1 MKKMMIGAVLLF
13 MTSLSVLAQTKNI
26 EVSGRVVEAE
36 TGEPAIQA
44 NVQLLSLPDSPYING
59 AATSIDGTF
68 TLPKA
73 AAGNYALKFTY
84 VGFKTK
90 VLPLKLTTDKTERNI
105 GTITLE
111 TDAVMLE
118 EAVVTA
124 EAAKVQVSEDTLLY
138 NAAAYRTPQGAM
150 LQELV
155 RKLPGAE
162 VDDNGNVKINGKQVS
177 KLLVGGKEFFGGDV
191 ATGLQNLPVEM
202 IDRIKTYD
210 QQSDAARLTGIDDGE
225 EETVLDLTVKKGMNQ
240 GWLMNFDVAGGTEDR
255 YSGRATVNYYN
266 DNSQATIIGN
276 MNNTGSMGFSGGGAQ
291 FMRNQGE
298 RINKMAGGSFAYE
311 NDKLEIGGSVRYNN
325 NKNNSIST
333 GYAENFLPNGTSS
346 FSNSNRYNLSK
357 NQNFNF
363 NMRLEWRIDTLTTLL
378 FRPNISLGDNYS
390 TSSSESGTF
399 NKDPYAEIYGGLN
412 PNHYLSLSDMTTDPF
427 EDIRVNLSNNG
438 SLSDG
443 NNLSGSASLQL
454 SRRLN
459 SNGRNIMLELR
470 TNFGDS
476 ESDSYSENTT
486 KYFATNSTQPLHRY
500 NTSPS
505 DNQSYSARLQYS
517 EPIAKQTYL
526 QFSYQFQYSQNKSDR
541 RAYAIYELDP
551 NWQIGKPLP
560 DGLLGDNDNN
570 GVDDYLDAKA
580 SQYAEYK
587 NYNHNAQL
595 TLRFNRDDWQLS
607 AGVSFQPQRSVM
619 SYEKNGY
626 AIDTA
631 RTVFNFSPNVDYRYR
646 FSKQSQIRFQYR
658 GRSSQ
663 PSMTNLL
670 PITDDSNP
678 LNVTMGNPGLKPSF
692 NHNIS
697 LFYNDYNVE
706 KQRGITTNLS
716 YSTTLN
722 SISSI
727 RRYNDETG
735 AWTVQPENIN
745 GNWNANAM
753 FGFNTALPNQKYT
766 INTFTTAMY
775 TNNVGYLTIGQNDP
789 LKNTTTNLMLME
801 NIMGAYRNDWLEI
814 GIQGGINYNIEKDK
828 LNPINNQETYT
839 YNYGGNVQV
848 MTDWNM
854 VINSNITNQ
863 ARRGYADQSMNKDEL
878 IWNIQVAQTFLKGA
892 ATLSLEFYDILK
904 QQSNITRSLTSSGR
918 SVYQYNGIN
927 SYAMLHFTYRL
938 NIFGSKSA
946 RDQMQNQFMMGGFG
960 GGMMPPMGG
969 GNRGGGGRPPMGGG
983 GFGGG
988 FGGGRR

>member
-26 EVSGRVVEAE
+26 EVSGRVMEAE

-44 NVQLLSLPDSPYING
+44 NVQLLSLPDSTYING

-90 VLPLKLTTDKTERNI
+90 VLPLKLTADKTERNI

-124 EAAKVQVSEDTLLY
+124 EAAKVQVVEDTLLY

-150 LQELV
+150 LEELV

-162 VDDNGNVKINGKQVS
+162 IDDSGNVKINGKQVS

-225 EETVLDLTVKKGMNQ
+225 EETVLDLTVKKGMNK
-240 GWLMNFDVAGGTEDR
+240 GWLMNFDIAGGTEDR

-266 DNSQATIIGN
+266 DNAQATIIGN
-276 MNNTGSMGFSGGGAQ
+276 MNNTGSQGFSGGGAR
-291 FMRNQGE
+291 FMRSQGE
-298 RINKMAGGSFAYE
+298 RTNKMAGGSFAYE
-311 NDKLEIGGSVRYNN
+311 NDKLEIGGSFRYNY

-346 FSNSNRYNLSK
+346 FSNSNSRNLSR
-357 NQNFNF
+357 NNNFNF
-363 NMRLEWRIDTLTTLL
+363 NMRLEWRIDSLTTLL
-378 FRPNISLGDNYS
+378 FRPNLTMGDSYS
-390 TSSSESGTF
+390 TSGSESGTF
-399 NKDPYAEIYGGLN
+399 NADPYIGFGGEN
-412 PNHYLSLSDMTTDPF
+412 PNDYLSLQDMVSDPF
-427 EDIRVNLSNNG
+427 EAIRVNLSNNG

-443 NNLSGSASLQL
+443 NNLSGSATLQL
-454 SRRLN
+454 SRRLS
-459 SNGRNIMLELR
+459 SNGRNIMLEMR
-470 TNFGDS
+470 ANYGDNDN
-476 ESDSYSENTT
+476 DSYSENTT
-486 KYFATNSTQPLHRY
+486 KYFSTNSTQPLHRY

-517 EPIAKQTYL
+517 EPIAEKTYL
-526 QFSYQFQYSQNKSDR
+526 QFSYQFQYSQNKNDR

-551 NWQIGKPLP
+551 DWKIGDPLP
-560 DGLLGDNDNN
+560 N
-570 GVDDYLDAKA
+570 GIEDHLDAKA

-587 NYNHNAQL
+587 NYNHNAQV
-595 TLRFNRDDWQLS
+595 TLRFNREDWQLS
-607 AGVSFQPQRSVM
+607 AGLSFQPQRSVM

-631 RTVFNFSPNVDYRYR
+631 RTVFNFSPNIDYRYR

-706 KQRGITTNLS
+706 KQRGITTNIG

-727 RRYNDETG
+727 RRYNTETG

-745 GNWNANAM
+745 GNWSADAM

-766 INTFTTAMY
+766 INTFTMARY
-775 TNNVGYLTIGQNDP
+775 NNNVGYLTIGQADP
-789 LKNTTTNLMLME
+789 QKNTTTNLMLGE
-801 NIMGAYRNDWLEI
+801 NINGAYRNDWLEI

-839 YNYGGNVQV
+839 FNYGGNVQV
-848 MTDWNM
+848 LTDWNM
-854 VINSNITNQ
+854 VINTNITNQ

-878 IWNIQVAQTFLKGA
+878 IWNVQVAQTFLKGA

-904 QQSNITRSLTSSGR
+904 QQSNISRSLTSSGR
-918 SVYQYNGIN
+918 SVYQYNGVN

-938 NIFGSKSA
+938 NVFGDKSA
-946 RDQMQNQFMMGGFG
+946 RNQMRQNQLMMGGFG
-960 GGMMPPMGG
+960 GGQMPPMGG
-969 GNRGGGGRPPMGGG
+969 GPMGGGRPPMGGG

-988 FGGGRR
+988 FR

>member
-26 EVSGRVVEAE
+26 EVSGRVMEAE

-44 NVQLLSLPDSPYING
+44 NVQLLSLPDSTYING

-150 LQELV
+150 LEELV

-162 VDDNGNVKINGKQVS
+162 IDDSGNVKINGKQVS

-255 YSGRATVNYYN
+255 YSGRATINYYN
-266 DNSQATIIGN
+266 DDAQATIIGN
-276 MNNTGSMGFSGGGAQ
+276 MNNTGSQGFSGGGAR

-298 RINKMAGGSFAYE
+298 RTNKMAGGSFAYE
-311 NDKLEIGGSVRYNN
+311 NEKLEIGGSVRYNN

-346 FSNSNRYNLSK
+346 FSNSNRLNLSK

-363 NMRLEWRIDTLTTLL
+363 NMRLEWRPDSLTTLL
-378 FRPNISLGDNYS
+378 FRPNISFGDNYS

-399 NKDPYAEIYGGLN
+399 NADPYAEIYAGVN
-412 PNHYLSLSDMTTDPF
+412 PNHYLSLQDMASDPF
-427 EDIRVNLSNNG
+427 KDIRVNLSNNG

-454 SRRLN
+454 SRRLS

-476 ESDSYSENTT
+476 DSDSYSENTT
-486 KYFATNSTQPLHRY
+486 KYFATNSLSPLHRY

-505 DNQSYSARLQYS
+505 DNQSYSARVQYS

-551 NWQIGKPLP
+551 DWHIGEPLP
-560 DGLLGDNDNN
+560 NGLLDGDK
-570 GVDDYLDAKA
+570 YLDAGA

-587 NYNHNAQL
+587 NYNHSAQV

-607 AGVSFQPQRSVM
+607 AGLNFQPQRSVM

-631 RTVFNFSPNVDYRYR
+631 RTVFNFSPNIDYRYR
-646 FSKQSQIRFQYR
+646 FSKQSQLRFQYR

-678 LNVTMGNPGLKPSF
+678 LNITMGNPGLKPSF

-697 LFYNDYNVE
+697 MFFNDFKYETQQN
-706 KQRGITTNLS
+706 ITANLT
-716 YSTTLN
+716 YSTTQN
-722 SISSI
+722 SISNI
-727 RRYNDETG
+727 RRYNAETG

-745 GNWNANAM
+745 GTWNAMAM
-753 FGFNTALPNQKYT
+753 FGYGTALKNQKFT
-766 INTFTTAMY
+766 INTFSTANY
-775 TNNVGYLTIGQNDP
+775 SNNVGYLTVGQADP
-789 LKNTTTNLMLME
+789 QKNTTTNLMLME
-801 NIMGAYRNDWLEI
+801 NINGAYRNDWLEI

-839 YNYGGNVQV
+839 FNYGGNVQV
-848 MTDWNM
+848 MTNWNM

-863 ARRGYADQSMNKDEL
+863 ARRGYADQTMNKDEL
-878 IWNIQVAQTFLKGA
+878 IWNVQVAQTMLKGK

-904 QQSNITRSLTSSGR
+904 QQSNITRSMTASGR
-918 SVYQYNGIN
+918 SVYQYNGVN

-960 GGMMPPMGG
+960 GGMMPPMSGG
-969 GNRGGGGRPPMGGG
+969 GAGRMGGGRPPMGGG

-988 FGGGRR
+988 FGGR

>member
-44 NVQLLSLPDSPYING
+44 NVQLLSLPDSTYING

-150 LQELV
+150 LEELV

-162 VDDNGNVKINGKQVS
+162 VDDSGNVKINGKQVS

-266 DNSQATIIGN
+266 DNAQATIIGN
-276 MNNTGSMGFSGGGAQ
+276 MNNTGSQGFSGGGAR

-298 RINKMAGGSFAYE
+298 RTNKMAGGSFAYE

-346 FSNSNRYNLSK
+346 FSNSNRLNLSK

-363 NMRLEWRIDTLTTLL
+363 NMRLEWRPDSLTTLL
-378 FRPNISLGDNYS
+378 FRPSLTLGDNYS

-399 NKDPYAEIYGGLN
+399 NADPYAEIYAGVN
-412 PNHYLSLSDMTTDPF
+412 PNHYLSLQDMASDPF
-427 EDIRVNLSNNG
+427 KDIRVNLSNNG

-454 SRRLN
+454 SRRLS

-476 ESDSYSENTT
+476 DSDSYSENTT
-486 KYFATNSTQPLHRY
+486 KYFATNSLSPLHRY

-505 DNQSYSARLQYS
+505 DNQSYSARVQYS

-551 NWQIGKPLP
+551 DWHIGEPLP
-560 DGLLGDNDNN
+560 NGLLDGDK
-570 GVDDYLDAKA
+570 YLDAGA

-587 NYNHNAQL
+587 NYNHSAQV
-595 TLRFNRDDWQLS
+595 TLRFNREDWQLS
-607 AGVSFQPQRSVM
+607 AGLNFQPQRSVM

-631 RTVFNFSPNVDYRYR
+631 RTVFNFSPNVDFRYR
-646 FSKQSQIRFQYR
+646 FSKQSQLRFQYR

-678 LNVTMGNPGLKPSF
+678 LNITMGNPGLKPSF
-692 NHNIS
+692 NHNIT
-697 LFYNDYNVE
+697 LFFNDFQYETQQN
-706 KQRGITTNLS
+706 ITANLT
-716 YSTTLN
+716 YSTTQN
-722 SISSI
+722 SISNI
-727 RRYNDETG
+727 RRYNAETG

-745 GNWNANAM
+745 GTWNAMAM
-753 FGFNTALPNQKYT
+753 FGYGTALKNQKFT
-766 INTFTTAMY
+766 INTFSTANY
-775 TNNVGYLTIGQNDP
+775 SNNVGYLTVGQADP
-789 LKNTTTNLMLME
+789 QKNTTTNLMLME

-839 YNYGGNVQV
+839 FNYGGNVQV

-878 IWNIQVAQTFLKGA
+878 IWNVQVAQTFLKGA

-904 QQSNITRSLTSSGR
+904 QQSNISRSMTASGR
-918 SVYQYNGIN
+918 SVYQYNGVN

-946 RDQMQNQFMMGGFG
+946 RDKMQNQFMMGGFG
-960 GGMMPPMGG
+960 GGMMGMPMGG
-969 GNRGGGGRPPMGGG
+969 GNRGGGRPPMGGG

-988 FGGGRR
+988 RR

>member
-1 MKKMMIGAVLLF
+1 MKKMMMGALLLL
-13 MTSLSVLAQTKNI
+13 MTGASALAQTKNI
-26 EVSGRVVEAE
+26 EVSGKVVEAE

-44 NVQLLSLPDSPYING
+44 NVHMLSLPDSTYVDG
-59 AATSIDGTF
+59 AATTFDGTF

-73 AAGNYALKFTY
+73 AAGKYALKFTY

-90 VLPLKLTTDKTERNI
+90 VLPLTLTADKTTRNI

-150 LQELV
+150 LEELV

-162 VDDNGNVKINGKQVS
+162 VDDSGNVKINGKEVK

-210 QQSDAARLTGIDDGE
+210 QQSDAARMTGIDDGE

-240 GWLMNFDVAGGTEDR
+240 GWVMNFDIAGGTEDR
-255 YSGRATVNYYN
+255 YSGRGTINYFN
-266 DNSQATIIGN
+266 DNAQATIIGN
-276 MNNTGSMGFSGGGAQ
+276 MNNTGSQGFGGGGARW
-291 FMRNQGE
+291 MRNNGL
-298 RINKMAGGSFAYE
+298 RTDKMAGGSFAYE
-311 NDKLEIGGSVRYNN
+311 TEKIEIGGSVRFNY

-333 GYAENFLPNGTSS
+333 GYTENFLPNGTSS
-346 FSNSNRYNLSK
+346 FSNSNRLNLSK

-363 NMRLEWRIDTLTTLL
+363 NMRLEWRPDSLTTLL
-378 FRPNISLGDNYS
+378 FRPNLRVGDSYS

-399 NKDPYAEIYGGLN
+399 NNDPYDEIYNGLN
-412 PNHYLSLSDMTTDPF
+412 PNNYLSLKEMVSDPF
-427 EDIRVNLSNNG
+427 ESIRVNLSNNG

-443 NNLSGSASLQL
+443 KNLSGGASLQL
-454 SRRLN
+454 NRRLS
-459 SNGRNIMLELR
+459 SNGRNIMLDLR
-470 TNFGDS
+470 TNFGDN
-476 ESDSYSENTT
+476 ESDSYSENLT
-486 KYFATNSTQPLHRY
+486 KYFSTNTTSPLHRY

-505 DNQSYSARLQYS
+505 DNQSYSVRLQYS

-541 RAYAIYELDP
+541 RAYAIYELQPD
-551 NWQIGKPLP
+551 WTIGQPLP
-560 DGLLGDNDNN
+560 DGLLGDKDNN

-587 NYNHNAQL
+587 NYNHSAQV
-595 TLRFNRDDWQLS
+595 TLRFNREDWQLS
-607 AGVSFQPQRSVM
+607 AGLNFQPQRSVM

-631 RTVFNFSPNVDYRYR
+631 RNVFNFSPNVDFRYR
-646 FSKQSQIRFQYR
+646 FSKQSQLRFQYR

-678 LNVTMGNPGLKPSF
+678 LNITMGNPGLKPSF

-727 RRYNDETG
+727 RRYNAETG

-766 INTFTTAMY
+766 INTFSTAMY
-775 TNNVGYLTIGQNDP
+775 TNNVGYLTIGQADP
-789 LKNTTTNLMLME
+789 QKNTTTNLMLGE

-814 GIQGGINYNIEKDK
+814 GIQGSINYNIEKDK
-828 LNPINNQETYT
+828 LNPINNQETT
-839 YNYGGNVQV
+839 MFSYGGNVQV
-848 MTDWNM
+848 IAPWNM
-854 VINSNITNQ
+854 VISTNIVNQ
-863 ARRGYADQSMNKDEL
+863 ARRGYADESMNKDEL
-878 IWNIQVAQTFLKGA
+878 VWNAQVAQTFLKGA
-892 ATLSLEFYDILK
+892 ATISLEFYDILK
-904 QQSNITRSLTSSGR
+904 QQSNITRSMTASGR

-927 SYAMLHFTYRL
+927 SYAMVHFTYRL
-938 NIFGSKSA
+938 NIFGSKAA
-946 RDQMQNQFMMGGFG
+946 RERMQNQFMMGGFG

-969 GNRGGGGRPPMGGG
+969 GGGRGGRPMGGG

-988 FGGGRR
+988 RR

>member
-1 MKKMMIGAVLLF
+1 MKKMMMGALLLL
-13 MTSLSVLAQTKNI
+13 MTSVSAFAQTKNI

-44 NVQLLSLPDSPYING
+44 NVHMLSLPDSTYVDG
-59 AATSIDGTF
+59 AATTFDGTF

-73 AAGNYALKFTY
+73 AAGKYALKFTY

-90 VLPLKLTTDKTERNI
+90 VLPLTLTADKTTRNI

-150 LQELV
+150 LEELV

-162 VDDNGNVKINGKQVS
+162 VDDSGNVKINGKQVS

-210 QQSDAARLTGIDDGE
+210 QQSDAARMTGIDDGE

-240 GWLMNFDVAGGTEDR
+240 GWVMNFDIAGGTEDR
-255 YSGRATVNYYN
+255 YSGRGTVNYFN
-266 DNSQATIIGN
+266 DNSQATIIAN
-276 MNNTGSMGFSGGGAQ
+276 MNNTGSMGFGGGGARW
-291 FMRNQGE
+291 MRNNGL
-298 RINKMAGGSFAYE
+298 RTDKMAGGSFAYE
-311 NDKLEIGGSVRYNN
+311 NEKLEIGGSVRFNY

-346 FSNSNRYNLSK
+346 FSNSNRLNLSK
-357 NQNFNF
+357 NNNFNF
-363 NMRLEWRIDTLTTLL
+363 NLRLEWRPDSLTTLL
-378 FRPNISLGDNYS
+378 FRPNLRVGDSYS
-390 TSSSESGTF
+390 TSNSESGTF
-399 NKDPYAEIYGGLN
+399 NNDPYDVIYNGLN
-412 PNHYLSLSDMTTDPF
+412 PNNYLSLKEMVSDPF
-427 EDIRVNLSNNG
+427 ESIRVNLSNNG
-438 SLSDG
+438 TLSDG
-443 NNLSGSASLQL
+443 KNLSGGASLQL
-454 SRRLN
+454 NRRLS
-459 SNGRNIMLELR
+459 SNGRNIMLDLR
-470 TNFGDS
+470 TNFGDN
-476 ESDSYSENTT
+476 ENDSYSENLT
-486 KYFATNSTQPLHRY
+486 KYFSTNTTSPLHRY

-505 DNQSYSARLQYS
+505 DNQSYSVRLQYS

-551 NWQIGKPLP
+551 DWTIGQPLP
-560 DGLLGDNDNN
+560 DGLLGDKDNN

-587 NYNHNAQL
+587 NYNHSAQV

-607 AGVSFQPQRSVM
+607 AGLNFQPQRSVM

-631 RTVFNFSPNVDYRYR
+631 RNVFNFSPNVDFRYR
-646 FSKQSQIRFQYR
+646 FSKQSQLRFQYR

-678 LNVTMGNPGLKPSF
+678 LNITMGNPGLKPSF

-706 KQRGITTNLS
+706 HQRGITTNLS

-727 RRYNDETG
+727 RRYNAETG

-745 GNWNANAM
+745 GNWNASAM

-766 INTFTTAMY
+766 INTFSTAMY
-775 TNNVGYLTIGQNDP
+775 TNNVGYLTIGQADP
-789 LKNTTTNLMLME
+789 QKNTTTNLMLME

-814 GIQGGINYNIEKDK
+814 GIQGSINYNIEKDK
-828 LNPINNQETYT
+828 LNPINNQETT
-839 YNYGGNVQV
+839 MFSYGGNVQV
-848 MTDWNM
+848 IAPWNM
-854 VINSNITNQ
+854 VISTNIVNQ
-863 ARRGYADQSMNKDEL
+863 ARRGYADESMNKDEL
-878 IWNIQVAQTFLKGA
+878 VWNAQVAQTFLKGA
-892 ATLSLEFYDILK
+892 ATISLEFYDILK
-904 QQSNITRSLTSSGR
+904 QQSNITRSMTASGR

-927 SYAMLHFTYRL
+927 SYAMVHFTYRL
-938 NIFGSKSA
+938 NIFGSKAA
-946 RDQMQNQFMMGGFG
+946 RDKMQNQFMMGGFG

-969 GNRGGGGRPPMGGG
+969 GGGRGGRPMGGG

-988 FGGGRR
+988 RR

>member
-44 NVQLLSLPDSPYING
+44 NVQLLSLPDSTYING
-59 AATSIDGTF
+59 AATSVDGTF

-73 AAGNYALKFTY
+73 AAGRYALKFTY

-90 VLPLKLTTDKTERNI
+90 VLPLTLAADKTTRNI

-124 EAAKVQVSEDTLLY
+124 EAAKVQVIEDTLLY

-150 LQELV
+150 LEELV

-162 VDDNGNVKINGKQVS
+162 VDDSGNVKINGKQVS

-202 IDRIKTYD
+202 IERIKTYD

-225 EETVLDLTVKKGMNQ
+225 EETVLDLTVKKGMNK
-240 GWLMNFDVAGGTEDR
+240 GWTMNFDLAGGTEDR
-255 YSGRATVNYYN
+255 YSGRATVNYFN
-266 DNSQATIIGN
+266 DNAQATLIGN
-276 MNNTGSMGFSGGGAQ
+276 MNNTGSQGFSGGGAR

-298 RINKMAGGSFAYE
+298 RTNKMAGGSFAYE
-311 NDKLEIGGSVRYNN
+311 NEKLEIGGSFRYNY

-333 GYAENFLPNGTSS
+333 GYAENFLPNGSSS
-346 FSNSNRYNLSK
+346 FSNSNRFNLSK
-357 NQNFNF
+357 NKNFNF
-363 NMRLEWRIDTLTTLL
+363 NMRLEWRPDSLTTLL
-378 FRPNISLGDNYS
+378 FRPNITLGDSYS
-390 TSSSESGTF
+390 TSNSESGTF
-399 NKDPYAEIYGGLN
+399 NEDPYAEIYGGLN
-412 PNHYLSLSDMTTDPF
+412 PNNYLTLQNMVSDPF
-427 EDIRVNLSNNG
+427 EAIRVNLSNNG

-454 SRRLN
+454 SRRL
-459 SNGRNIMLELR
+459 SDNGRNIMLELR

-486 KYFATNSTQPLHRY
+486 KYFATNSLQPLHRY

-517 EPIAKQTYL
+517 EPIADKTYL

-541 RAYAIYELDP
+541 KAYAIYQLAPD
-551 NWQIGKPLP
+551 WHIGDPLP
-560 DGLLGDNDNN
+560 NGLLDGDK
-570 GVDDYLDAKA
+570 YLDGAA

-587 NYNHNAQL
+587 NYNHNAQV
-595 TLRFNRDDWQLS
+595 TLRFNRESWQLS
-607 AGVSFQPQRSVM
+607 AGMSFQPQRSVM

-631 RTVFNFSPNVDYRYR
+631 RTVFNFSPNIDYRYR

-670 PITDDSNP
+670 PITDNSNP
-678 LNVTMGNPGLKPSF
+678 LNITMGNPGLKPSF
-692 NHNIS
+692 NHNIG

-706 KQRGITTNLS
+706 KQRGITTNLN

-722 SISSI
+722 NISSI
-727 RRYNDETG
+727 RRYNAETG
-735 AWTVQPENIN
+735 AWTTQPENIN
-745 GNWNANAM
+745 GNWSADAM

-766 INTFTTAMY
+766 INTFTMARY
-775 TNNVGYLTIGQNDP
+775 NNNVGYLTVGTADP
-789 LKNTTTNLMLME
+789 QKNTTTNLMLGE
-801 NIMGAYRNDWLEI
+801 NINGAYRNDWLEI
-814 GIQGGINYNIEKDK
+814 GIQAGINYNIEKDK
-828 LNPINNQETYT
+828 LNPVNNQETYT

-878 IWNIQVAQTFLKGA
+878 IWNVQVAQTLLKGA

-904 QQSNITRSLTSSGR
+904 QQSNITRSMTASGR

-938 NIFGSKSA
+938 NIFGDKNA
-946 RDQMQNQFMMGGFG
+946 RNQMRQNQMMMGGFG
-960 GGMMPPMGG
+960 GQMPPMGG
-969 GNRGGGGRPPMGGG
+969 GAPMGGGRPPMGGG

>member
-1 MKKMMIGAVLLF
+1 MKKMMMGALLLL
-13 MTSLSVLAQTKNI
+13 MTSVSAFAQTKNI
-26 EVSGRVVEAE
+26 EVSGKVVEAE

-44 NVQLLSLPDSPYING
+44 NVHMLSLPDSAYVDG
-59 AATSIDGTF
+59 AATTFDGTF

-73 AAGNYALKFTY
+73 AAGKYALKFTY

-90 VLPLKLTTDKTERNI
+90 VLPLTLTADKTTRNI

-150 LQELV
+150 LEELV

-162 VDDNGNVKINGKQVS
+162 VDDSGNVKINGKQVS

-210 QQSDAARLTGIDDGE
+210 QQSDAARMTGIDDGE

-240 GWLMNFDVAGGTEDR
+240 GWVMNFDIAGGTEDR
-255 YSGRATVNYYN
+255 YSGRGTVNYFN
-266 DNSQATIIGN
+266 DNSQATIIAN
-276 MNNTGSMGFSGGGAQ
+276 MNNTGSMGFGGGGARW
-291 FMRNQGE
+291 MRNNGL
-298 RINKMAGGSFAYE
+298 RTDKMAGGSFAYE
-311 NDKLEIGGSVRYNN
+311 NEKLEIGGSVRFNY

-346 FSNSNRYNLSK
+346 FSNSNRLNLSK
-357 NQNFNF
+357 NNNFNF
-363 NMRLEWRIDTLTTLL
+363 NLRLEWRPDSLTTLL
-378 FRPNISLGDNYS
+378 FRPNLRVGDSYS

-399 NKDPYAEIYGGLN
+399 NDDPYDEIYKGLN
-412 PNHYLSLSDMTTDPF
+412 PNNYLSLKEMVSDPF
-427 EDIRVNLSNNG
+427 ESIRVNLSNNG
-438 SLSDG
+438 TLSDG
-443 NNLSGSASLQL
+443 KNLSGGASLQL
-454 SRRLN
+454 NRRLS
-459 SNGRNIMLELR
+459 SNGRNIMLDLR
-470 TNFGDS
+470 TNFGDN
-476 ESDSYSENTT
+476 ENDSYSENLT
-486 KYFATNSTQPLHRY
+486 KYFSTNTTSPLHRY

-505 DNQSYSARLQYS
+505 DNQSYSVRLQYS

-541 RAYAIYELDP
+541 RAYAIYELAPD
-551 NWQIGKPLP
+551 WTIGQPLP
-560 DGLLGDNDNN
+560 DGLLGDKDNN

-587 NYNHNAQL
+587 NYNHSAQV
-595 TLRFNRDDWQLS
+595 TLRFNREDWMLS
-607 AGVSFQPQRSVM
+607 AGLNFQPQRSVM

-631 RTVFNFSPNVDYRYR
+631 RNVFNFSPNVDFRYS
-646 FSKQSQIRFQYR
+646 FSKQSQLRFQYR

-678 LNVTMGNPGLKPSF
+678 LNITMGNPGLKPSF
-692 NHNIS
+692 NHNVTLFFNDFNFEHQRSIS
-697 LFYNDYNVE
+697 
-706 KQRGITTNLS
+706 TNLM
-716 YSTTLN
+716 YSTTQN

-727 RRYNDETG
+727 RRYNAETG

-745 GNWNANAM
+745 GNWNIGGM
-753 FGFNTALPNQKYT
+753 FGFNTALKNQKFTIGSYT
-766 INTFTTAMY
+766 NANYM
-775 TNNVGYLTIGQNDP
+775 NNVGYLTIGQADP
-789 LKNTTTNLMLME
+789 QKNTTTNLVLGE

-828 LNPINNQETYT
+828 LNPINNQETT
-839 YNYGGNVQV
+839 MFSYGGNVQV
-848 MTDWNM
+848 IAPWQM
-854 VINSNITNQ
+854 VISTNIVNQ
-863 ARRGYADQSMNKDEL
+863 GRRGYADESMNKDEL
-878 IWNIQVAQTFLKGA
+878 VWNAQVAQTFLKGA
-892 ATLSLEFYDILK
+892 ATISLEFYDILK
-904 QQSNITRSLTSSGR
+904 QQSNITRSMTASGR

-927 SYAMLHFTYRL
+927 SYAMVHFTYRL
-938 NIFGSKSA
+938 NIFGSKAA
-946 RDQMQNQFMMGGFG
+946 RDKMQNQFMMGGFG

-969 GNRGGGGRPPMGGG
+969 GGGGRGGRMGGG

-988 FGGGRR
+988 RR

>member
-1 MKKMMIGAVLLF
+1 MKKTMIGAVLLF

-44 NVQLLSLPDSPYING
+44 NVQLLSLPDSTYING
-59 AATSIDGTF
+59 AATSVDGTF
-68 TLPKA
+68 VLPKA

-90 VLPLKLTTDKTERNI
+90 VLPLKLTADKTERNI

-150 LQELV
+150 LEELV

-162 VDDNGNVKINGKQVS
+162 VDDSGNVKINGKQVS

-210 QQSDAARLTGIDDGE
+210 QQSDAARMTGIDDGE

-240 GWLMNFDVAGGTEDR
+240 GWVMNFDIAGGTEDR
-255 YSGRATVNYYN
+255 YSGRATVNYFN
-266 DNSQATIIGN
+266 DNAQATIIGN
-276 MNNTGSMGFSGGGAQ
+276 MNNTGNMGFGGGGARW
-291 FMRNQGE
+291 MRNNGL
-298 RINKMAGGSFAYE
+298 RTDKMAGGSFAYE
-311 NDKLEIGGSVRYNN
+311 TEKIEIGGSVRFNY

-346 FSNSNRYNLSK
+346 FSNSNRFNLSK
-357 NQNFNF
+357 NNNFNF
-363 NMRLEWRIDTLTTLL
+363 NLRLEWRPDSLTTLL
-378 FRPNISLGDNYS
+378 FRPNLRVGDSYS

-399 NKDPYAEIYGGLN
+399 NDDPYNSIYKGLN
-412 PNHYLSLSDMTTDPF
+412 PNNYLSLKEMTSDPF
-427 EDIRVNLSNNG
+427 EAIRVNLSNNG

-443 NNLSGSASLQL
+443 KNLSGGASLQL
-454 SRRLN
+454 NRRLS
-459 SNGRNIMLELR
+459 SNGRNIMLDLR
-470 TNFGDS
+470 ANYGDN
-476 ESDSYSENTT
+476 ESDSYSENLT
-486 KYFATNSTQPLHRY
+486 KYFSTNTIQPLHRY

-505 DNQSYSARLQYS
+505 DNQSYSVRLQYS

-551 NWQIGKPLP
+551 DWHIGEPLP
-560 DGLLGDNDNN
+560 NGLLDGDK
-570 GVDDYLDAKA
+570 YLDAGA

-587 NYNHNAQL
+587 NYNHSAQV
-595 TLRFNRDDWQLS
+595 TLRFNREDWMLS
-607 AGVSFQPQRSVM
+607 AGLNFQPQRSVM

-631 RTVFNFSPNVDYRYR
+631 RNVFNFSPNVDFRYN
-646 FSKQSQIRFQYR
+646 FSKQSQLRFQYR

-678 LNVTMGNPGLKPSF
+678 LNITMGNPGLKPSF
-692 NHNIS
+692 SHNIT
-697 LFYNDYNVE
+697 LFFNDFNFE
-706 KQRGITTNLS
+706 HQRSISTNLM
-716 YSTTLN
+716 YSTTQN

-727 RRYNDETG
+727 RRYNAETG

-745 GNWNANAM
+745 GNWNVGGM
-753 FGFNTALPNQKYT
+753 FGFNTALKNQKFTIGSYT
-766 INTFTTAMY
+766 NANY
-775 TNNVGYLTIGQNDP
+775 TNNVGYLTIGQADP
-789 LKNTTTNLMLME
+789 QKNTTTNLMLGE
-801 NIMGAYRNDWLEI
+801 NIVGAYRNDWLEI

-828 LNPINNQETYT
+828 LNPINNQETT
-839 YNYGGNVQV
+839 MFSYGGNVQV
-848 MTDWNM
+848 IAPWNM
-854 VINSNITNQ
+854 VISTNIVNQ
-863 ARRGYADQSMNKDEL
+863 GRRGYADESMNKDEL
-878 IWNIQVAQTFLKGA
+878 VWNAQVAQTFLKGA
-892 ATLSLEFYDILK
+892 ATISLEFYDILK
-904 QQSNITRSLTSSGR
+904 QQSNITRSMTASGR

-927 SYAMLHFTYRL
+927 SYAMVHFTYRL
-938 NIFGSKSA
+938 NIFGSKAA
-946 RDQMQNQFMMGGFG
+946 RDKMQNQFMMGGFG

-969 GNRGGGGRPPMGGG
+969 GGGRGGRMGGG

-988 FGGGRR
+988 RR

>member
-44 NVQLLSLPDSPYING
+44 NVQLLSLPDSTYING

-150 LQELV
+150 LEELV

-266 DNSQATIIGN
+266 DNAQATIIGN
-276 MNNTGSMGFSGGGAQ
+276 MNNTGSQGFSGGGAR

-298 RINKMAGGSFAYE
+298 RTNKMAGGSFAYE
-311 NDKLEIGGSVRYNN
+311 NEKLEIGGSVRYNN

-363 NMRLEWRIDTLTTLL
+363 NMRLEWRPDSLTTLL
-378 FRPNISLGDNYS
+378 FRPNITVGDNYS
-390 TSSSESGTF
+390 TSNSESGTF
-399 NKDPYAEIYGGLN
+399 NADPYAEIYGGVN
-412 PNHYLSLSDMTTDPF
+412 PNHYLSLQDMATDPF
-427 EDIRVNLSNNG
+427 KNIRVNLSNNG

-454 SRRLN
+454 SRRLS

-476 ESDSYSENTT
+476 DSDSYSENTT

-526 QFSYQFQYSQNKSDR
+526 QFSYQFQYSQNKNDR

-551 NWQIGKPLP
+551 DWHIGEPLP
-560 DGLLGDNDNN
+560 NGLLDGDK
-570 GVDDYLDAKA
+570 YLDAGA

-607 AGVSFQPQRSVM
+607 AGLSFQPQRSVM

-631 RTVFNFSPNVDYRYR
+631 RTVFNFSPNIDYRYR
-646 FSKQSQIRFQYR
+646 FSKQSQLRFQYR

-670 PITDDSNP
+670 PIRDDSNP
-678 LNVTMGNPGLKPSF
+678 LNVTEGNPGLKPSF
-692 NHNIS
+692 NHNIT
-697 LFYNDYNVE
+697 LFFNDFQYDTQQN
-706 KQRGITTNLS
+706 ITANLTF
-716 YSTTLN
+716 STTQN
-722 SISSI
+722 SISNI
-727 RRYNDETG
+727 RTYNENTG
-735 AWTVQPENIN
+735 AWTVKPENIN
-745 GNWNANAM
+745 GTWNAMAM
-753 FGFNTALPNQKYT
+753 FGYGTALKNQKFT
-766 INTFTTAMY
+766 INTFSSANY
-775 TNNVGYLTIGQNDP
+775 SNNVGYLSVGKEPQ
-789 LKNTTTNLMLME
+789 KNTTTNLMLME

-839 YNYGGNVQV
+839 FNYGGNVQV

-878 IWNIQVAQTFLKGA
+878 IWNVQVAQTFLKGA

-904 QQSNITRSLTSSGR
+904 QQSNITRSMTASGR
-918 SVYQYNGIN
+918 SVYQYNGVN

-946 RDQMQNQFMMGGFG
+946 REKMQNQFMMGGFG
-960 GGMMPPMGG
+960 GGMMGMPMGG
-969 GNRGGGGRPPMGGG
+969 GNRGGGRPPMGGG

-988 FGGGRR
+988 RR

>member
-1 MKKMMIGAVLLF
+1 MKKMMMGAFMLL
-13 MTSLSVLAQTKNI
+13 MTSASVFAQTKNI
-26 EVSGRVVEAE
+26 EVSGTVVEAE

-44 NVQLLSLPDSPYING
+44 NVHMLSLPDSTYVDG
-59 AATSIDGTF
+59 AATTYDGTF
-68 TLPKA
+68 KLPKA
-73 AAGNYALKFTY
+73 AAGKYALKFTY

-90 VLPLKLTTDKTERNI
+90 ILPLTLTADKTTRNI
-105 GTITLE
+105 GTIALE

-150 LQELV
+150 LEELV

-162 VDDNGNVKINGKQVS
+162 VDDSGNVKINGKEVK

-210 QQSDAARLTGIDDGE
+210 QQSDAARMTGIDDGE

-240 GWLMNFDVAGGTEDR
+240 GWVMNFDIAGGTEDR
-255 YSGRATVNYYN
+255 YSGRATVNYFN
-266 DNSQATIIGN
+266 DNTQATIIGN
-276 MNNTGSMGFSGGGAQ
+276 MNNTGSMGFGGGGARW
-291 FMRNQGE
+291 MRNNGL
-298 RINKMAGGSFAYE
+298 RTDKMGGGSFAYE
-311 NDKLEIGGSVRYNN
+311 TEKLELGGSIRYNY

-346 FSNSNRYNLSK
+346 FSNSNSANLSK

-363 NMRLEWRIDTLTTLL
+363 NMRLEWRPDSLTTLL
-378 FRPNISLGDNYS
+378 FRPSLRMGDSYS
-390 TSSSESGTF
+390 TSNRESGTF
-399 NKDPYAEIYGGLN
+399 NNDPYDEIYGGLN
-412 PNHYLSLSDMTTDPF
+412 PNNYLSLSEMASDPF
-427 EDIRVNLSNNG
+427 KDIRVNLANGG

-454 SRRLN
+454 NRRLS
-459 SNGRNIMLELR
+459 SNGRNIMLDLR
-470 TNFGDS
+470 TSFGDN
-476 ESDSYSENTT
+476 ESDSYSESLT
-486 KYFATNSTQPLHRY
+486 KYFNTNTTQPLHRY

-505 DNQSYSARLQYS
+505 DNQSYSVRLQYS

-551 NWQIGKPLP
+551 DWTIGQPLP
-560 DGLLGDNDNN
+560 DGLLGDSDNN

-587 NYNHNAQL
+587 NYNHSAQV
-595 TLRFNRDDWQLS
+595 TLRFNREDWQLS
-607 AGVSFQPQRSVM
+607 AGLNFQPQRSVM

-631 RTVFNFSPNVDYRYR
+631 RNVFNFSPNVDFRYR
-646 FSKQSQIRFQYR
+646 FSKQSQLRFQYR

-678 LNVTMGNPGLKPSF
+678 LNITMGNPGLKPSF
-692 NHNIS
+692 SHNIN

-706 KQRGITTNLS
+706 KQRGITTNLG

-727 RRYNDETG
+727 RRYNAETG

-766 INTFTTAMY
+766 INTFTSAMY
-775 TNNVGYLTIGQNDP
+775 SNNVGYLTIGQADP
-789 LKNTTTNLMLME
+789 QKNTTTNLMLGE

-814 GIQGGINYNIEKDK
+814 GIQGSINYNVEKDK
-828 LNPINNQETYT
+828 LNPINNQETYMFS
-839 YNYGGNVQV
+839 YGGNVQV
-848 MTDWNM
+848 IAPWNM
-854 VINSNITNQ
+854 VISTNIVNQ
-863 ARRGYADQSMNKDEL
+863 ARRGYADESMNKDEL
-878 IWNIQVAQTFLKGA
+878 VWNAQVAQTFLKGA
-892 ATLSLEFYDILK
+892 ATISLEFYDILK
-904 QQSNITRSLTSSGR
+904 QQSNIQRSMTASGR

-927 SYAMLHFTYRL
+927 SYAMVHFTYRL
-938 NIFGSKSA
+938 NIFGSKAA
-946 RDQMQNQFMMGGFG
+946 RERMQNQFMMGGFG

-969 GNRGGGGRPPMGGG
+969 GGGRGGRPMGGG
-983 GFGGG
+983 GFGG
-988 FGGGRR
+988 RR

>member
-1 MKKMMIGAVLLF
+1 M
-13 MTSLSVLAQTKNI
+13 
-26 EVSGRVVEAE
+26 
-36 TGEPAIQA
+36 
-44 NVQLLSLPDSPYING
+44 
-59 AATSIDGTF
+59 
-68 TLPKA
+68 
-73 AAGNYALKFTY
+73 
-84 VGFKTK
+84 
-90 VLPLKLTTDKTERNI
+90 
-105 GTITLE
+105 
-111 TDAVMLE
+111 
-118 EAVVTA
+118 
-124 EAAKVQVSEDTLLY
+124 
-138 NAAAYRTPQGAM
+138 
-150 LQELV
+150 
-155 RKLPGAE
+155 
-162 VDDNGNVKINGKQVS
+162 
-177 KLLVGGKEFFGGDV
+177 
-191 ATGLQNLPVEM
+191 
-202 IDRIKTYD
+202 
-210 QQSDAARLTGIDDGE
+210 
-225 EETVLDLTVKKGMNQ
+225 
-240 GWLMNFDVAGGTEDR
+240 
-255 YSGRATVNYYN
+255 
-266 DNSQATIIGN
+266 
-276 MNNTGSMGFSGGGAQ
+276 
-291 FMRNQGE
+291 
-298 RINKMAGGSFAYE
+298 
-311 NDKLEIGGSVRYNN
+311 
-325 NKNNSIST
+325 
-333 GYAENFLPNGTSS
+333 PNGTSS

-378 FRPNISLGDNYS
+378 FRPSLTLGDNYS

-454 SRRLN
+454 SRRLS

-587 NYNHNAQL
+587 NYNHSAQV
-595 TLRFNRDDWQLS
+595 TLRFNREDWMLS
-607 AGVSFQPQRSVM
+607 AGLNFQPQRSVM

-631 RTVFNFSPNVDYRYR
+631 RTVFNFSPNVDFRYS
-646 FSKQSQIRFQYR
+646 FSKQSQLRFQYR

-678 LNVTMGNPGLKPSF
+678 LNITMGNPGLKPSF
-692 NHNIS
+692 NHNVTLFFNDFNFEQQRSIS
-697 LFYNDYNVE
+697 THLM
-706 KQRGITTNLS
+706 
-716 YSTTLN
+716 YSTTQN

-735 AWTVQPENIN
+735 AWTVKPENIN
-745 GNWNANAM
+745 GNWNIGGM
-753 FGFNTALPNQKYT
+753 FGFNTALKNQKFTIGSYT
-766 INTFTTAMY
+766 NANYM
-775 TNNVGYLTIGQNDP
+775 NNVGYLTIGQADP
-789 LKNTTTNLMLME
+789 QKNTTTNLMLGE

-828 LNPINNQETYT
+828 LNPINDQETT
-839 YNYGGNVQV
+839 MFSYGGNVQV
-848 MTDWNM
+848 IAPWQM
-854 VINSNITNQ
+854 VISTNIVNQ
-863 ARRGYADQSMNKDEL
+863 GRRGYADQSMNKDEL
-878 IWNIQVAQTFLKGA
+878 IWNVQVAQTFLKGA

-938 NIFGSKSA
+938 NIFGSKAA
-946 RDQMQNQFMMGGFG
+946 RDRMQNQFMMGGFG

-969 GNRGGGGRPPMGGG
+969 GGGGRGGR
-983 GFGGG
+983 GGG

>member
-1 MKKMMIGAVLLF
+1 MKKMMMGALLLL
-13 MTSLSVLAQTKNI
+13 MTSVSAFAQTKNI
-26 EVSGRVVEAE
+26 EVSGKVVEAE

-44 NVQLLSLPDSPYING
+44 NVHMLSLPDSAYVDG
-59 AATSIDGTF
+59 AATTFDGTF

-73 AAGNYALKFTY
+73 AAGKYALKFTY

-90 VLPLKLTTDKTERNI
+90 VLPLTLTADKTTRNI

-150 LQELV
+150 LEELV

-162 VDDNGNVKINGKQVS
+162 VDDSGNVKINGKQVS

-210 QQSDAARLTGIDDGE
+210 QQSDAARMTGIDDGE

-240 GWLMNFDVAGGTEDR
+240 GWVMNFDIAGGTEDR
-255 YSGRATVNYYN
+255 YSGRGTVNYFN
-266 DNSQATIIGN
+266 DNAQATIIAN
-276 MNNTGSMGFSGGGAQ
+276 MNNTGSMGFGGGGARW
-291 FMRNQGE
+291 MRNNGL
-298 RINKMAGGSFAYE
+298 RTDKMAGGSFAYE
-311 NDKLEIGGSVRYNN
+311 NEKLEIGGSVRFNY

-346 FSNSNRYNLSK
+346 FSNSNRLNLSK
-357 NQNFNF
+357 NNNFNF
-363 NMRLEWRIDTLTTLL
+363 NLRLEWRPDSLTTLL
-378 FRPNISLGDNYS
+378 FRPNLRVGDSYS

-399 NKDPYAEIYGGLN
+399 NNDPYDAIYNGLN
-412 PNHYLSLSDMTTDPF
+412 PNNYLSLKEMVSDPF
-427 EDIRVNLSNNG
+427 ESIRVNLSNNG

-443 NNLSGSASLQL
+443 KNLSGGASLQL
-454 SRRLN
+454 NRRLS
-459 SNGRNIMLELR
+459 SNGRNIMLDLR
-470 TNFGDS
+470 TNFGDN
-476 ESDSYSENTT
+476 ENDSYSENLT
-486 KYFATNSTQPLHRY
+486 KYFSTNTTSPLHRY

-505 DNQSYSARLQYS
+505 DNQSYSVRLQYS

-551 NWQIGKPLP
+551 DWAIGQPLP
-560 DGLLGDNDNN
+560 DGLLGDKDNN

-587 NYNHNAQL
+587 NYNHSAQV

-607 AGVSFQPQRSVM
+607 AGLNFQPQRSVM

-631 RTVFNFSPNVDYRYR
+631 RNVFNFSPNVDFRYS
-646 FSKQSQIRFQYR
+646 FSKQSQLRFQYR

-678 LNVTMGNPGLKPSF
+678 LNITMGNPGLKPSF
-692 NHNIS
+692 NHNVTLFFNDFNFEHQRSIS
-697 LFYNDYNVE
+697 
-706 KQRGITTNLS
+706 TNLM
-716 YSTTLN
+716 YSTTQN

-727 RRYNDETG
+727 RRYNAETG

-745 GNWNANAM
+745 GNWNIGGM
-753 FGFNTALPNQKYT
+753 FGFNTALKNQKFTIGSYT
-766 INTFTTAMY
+766 NANYM
-775 TNNVGYLTIGQNDP
+775 NNVGYLTIGQADP
-789 LKNTTTNLMLME
+789 QKNTTTNLMLGE

-828 LNPINNQETYT
+828 LNPINNQETT
-839 YNYGGNVQV
+839 MFSYGGNVQV
-848 MTDWNM
+848 IAPWQM
-854 VINSNITNQ
+854 VISTNIVV
-863 ARRGYADQSMNKDEL
+863 
-878 IWNIQVAQTFLKGA
+878 VAHNPA
-892 ATLSLEFYDILK
+892 
-904 QQSNITRSLTSSGR
+904 
-918 SVYQYNGIN
+918 
-927 SYAMLHFTYRL
+927 
-938 NIFGSKSA
+938 
-946 RDQMQNQFMMGGFG
+946 
-960 GGMMPPMGG
+960 
-969 GNRGGGGRPPMGGG
+969 
-983 GFGGG
+983 
-988 FGGGRR
+988 

>member
-1 MKKMMIGAVLLF
+1 MKKMMMGALLLL
-13 MTSLSVLAQTKNI
+13 MTGASALAQTKNI

-44 NVQLLSLPDSPYING
+44 NVHMLSLPDSAYVDG
-59 AATSIDGTF
+59 AATTFDGTF

-73 AAGNYALKFTY
+73 AAGKYALKFTY

-90 VLPLKLTTDKTERNI
+90 VLPLTLTADKTTRNI

-150 LQELV
+150 LEELV

-162 VDDNGNVKINGKQVS
+162 VDDSGNVKINGKQVS

-210 QQSDAARLTGIDDGE
+210 QQSDAARMTGIDDGE

-240 GWLMNFDVAGGTEDR
+240 GWVMNFDIAGGTEDR
-255 YSGRATVNYYN
+255 YSGRGTVNYFN
-266 DNSQATIIGN
+266 DNSQATIIAN
-276 MNNTGSMGFSGGGAQ
+276 MNNTGSMGFGGGGARW
-291 FMRNQGE
+291 MRNNGL
-298 RINKMAGGSFAYE
+298 RTDKMAGGSFAYE
-311 NDKLEIGGSVRYNN
+311 NEKLEIGGSVRFNY

-346 FSNSNRYNLSK
+346 FSNSNSFNLSK
-357 NQNFNF
+357 NNNFNF
-363 NMRLEWRIDTLTTLL
+363 NLRLEWRPDSLTTLL
-378 FRPNISLGDNYS
+378 FRPNLRVGDSYS
-390 TSSSESGTF
+390 TSRSESGTF
-399 NKDPYAEIYGGLN
+399 NNDPYDAIYNGLN
-412 PNHYLSLSDMTTDPF
+412 PNNYLSLKEMVSDPF
-427 EDIRVNLSNNG
+427 ESIRVNLSNNG

-443 NNLSGSASLQL
+443 KNLSGGASLQL
-454 SRRLN
+454 NRRLS
-459 SNGRNIMLELR
+459 SNGRNIMLDLR
-470 TNFGDS
+470 TNFGDN
-476 ESDSYSENTT
+476 ENDSYSENLT
-486 KYFATNSTQPLHRY
+486 KYFSTNTTSPLHRY

-505 DNQSYSARLQYS
+505 DNQSYSVRLQYS

-551 NWQIGKPLP
+551 DWTIGQPLP
-560 DGLLGDNDNN
+560 DGLLGDKDNN

-587 NYNHNAQL
+587 NYNHSAQV
-595 TLRFNRDDWQLS
+595 TLRFNREDWMLS
-607 AGVSFQPQRSVM
+607 AGLNFQPQRSVM

-631 RTVFNFSPNVDYRYR
+631 RNVFNFSPNVDFRYS
-646 FSKQSQIRFQYR
+646 FSKQSQLRFQYR

-678 LNVTMGNPGLKPSF
+678 LNITMGNPGLKPSF
-692 NHNIS
+692 NHNVTLFFNDFNFEHQRSIS
-697 LFYNDYNVE
+697 
-706 KQRGITTNLS
+706 TNLM
-716 YSTTLN
+716 YSTTQN

-727 RRYNDETG
+727 RRYNAETG

-745 GNWNANAM
+745 GNWNIGGM
-753 FGFNTALPNQKYT
+753 FGFNTALKNQKFTIGSYT
-766 INTFTTAMY
+766 NANYM
-775 TNNVGYLTIGQNDP
+775 NNVGYLTIGQADP
-789 LKNTTTNLMLME
+789 QKNTTTNLMLGE

-814 GIQGGINYNIEKDK
+814 GIQGSINYNIEKDK
-828 LNPINNQETYT
+828 LNPINNQETT
-839 YNYGGNVQV
+839 MFSYGGNVQV
-848 MTDWNM
+848 IAPWNM
-854 VINSNITNQ
+854 VISTNIVNQ
-863 ARRGYADQSMNKDEL
+863 GRRGYADQSMNKDEL
-878 IWNIQVAQTFLKGA
+878 VWNAQVAQTFLKGA
-892 ATLSLEFYDILK
+892 ATISLEFYDILK
-904 QQSNITRSLTSSGR
+904 QQSNITRSMTASGR

-927 SYAMLHFTYRL
+927 SYAMVHFTYRL
-938 NIFGSKSA
+938 NIFGSKAA
-946 RDQMQNQFMMGGFG
+946 RDKMQNQFMMGGFG

-969 GNRGGGGRPPMGGG
+969 GGGGRGGRMGGG

-988 FGGGRR
+988 RR